1 MPQHFSGARLAD
13 ARQAAGLRREAV
25 AVAVDRSLPTIVGY
39 ELGRIDP
46 PASVVGRL
54 ADAVGCAPGDL
65 YERGDK

>member
-1 MPQHFSGARLAD
+1 MHRFSGKRLSR
-13 ARQAAGLRREAV
+13 ARQDAGLRREHLALS
-25 AVAVDRSLPTIVGY
+25 VDRSAQTITLY